1 LTTRGEGAAWIGSDG
16 MGSGW
21 DGDQTTKRFRML
33 MNAQIQQTNLNDSRS
48 QSRRCR
54 SWGRA
59 CSNFCTTL
67 TPIN

>member
-1 LTTRGEGAAWIGSDG
+1 

-54 SWGRA
+54 S
-59 CSNFCTTL
+59 
-67 TPIN
+67 